1 MTKGRG
7 KILECICFTFL
18 DTDAGGNDASQSP
31 FFCYKCTPKVEEPA
45 PVDEFYAMLQRAQ
58 GRNPGLLLPVTPV
71 PPTPGFLSV
80 PPTPAVAGAAG
91 GIHVDED
98 EDLSLAELFD
108 LQGAAPALPKHRVML
123 YKASK
128 IRPRAVVAIRQLLS
142 PKSQVGQA
150 SVLDGLEVGRAQE
163 IAQQFV
169 HFLAVGAIDEGD
181 VSELL
186 ADSFRWVVGNQ

>member
-1 MTKGRG
+1 M
-7 KILECICFTFL
+7 
-18 DTDAGGNDASQSP
+18 
-31 FFCYKCTPKVEEPA
+31 
-45 PVDEFYAMLQRAQ
+45 DEFYAMLQRAQ

-80 PPTPAVAGAAG
+80 PPTPAVARAAG
-91 GIHVDED
+91 DMDED
-98 EDLSLAELFD
+98 EDLSLAELFG
-108 LQGAAPALPKHRVML
+108 LQGAEPALPKHRVML

-128 IRPRAVVAIRQLLS
+128 IRPRAVIAIRQLLW

-150 SVLDGLEVGRAQE
+150 SVVDGLEVGRAQE

-169 HFLAVGAIDEGD
+169 HFLAAGAIDEGD